1 MYFISKFWFNL
12 HEKTCSDKCWP
23 LQKRNCVVKNL
34 EAVESI
40 GATSIILCDKTGT
53 LTMNQPSVAHVW
65 IDNAI
70 GEVHFLKENIEKFEN
85 KNILKFFRWIPQRMT
100 NLPHLLILP
109 VKLGRIWQEWLYFA
123 AEQNSLLMMAMKEL
137 WDAKLSVGLL
147 LFLKAV

>member
-1 MYFISKFWFNL
+1 MGYSNQMIFGSKFWFQLQEN
-12 HEKTCSDKCWP
+12 TCSDKCWP

-70 GEVHFLKENIEKFEN
+70 GEVKILSIK
-85 KNILKFFRWIPQRMT
+85 KNSF
-100 NLPHLLILP
+100 N
-109 VKLGRIWQEWLYFA
+109 
-123 AEQNSLLMMAMKEL
+123 
-137 WDAKLSVGLL
+137 
-147 LFLKAV
+147 

>member
-1 MYFISKFWFNL
+1 M
-12 HEKTCSDKCWP
+12 
-23 LQKRNCVVKNL
+23 KNL

-123 AEQNSLLMMAMKEL
+123 AEQNSLLTMAMKEL
-137 WDAKLSVGLL
+137 
-147 LFLKAV
+147 

>member
-1 MYFISKFWFNL
+1 M
-12 HEKTCSDKCWP
+12 
-23 LQKRNCVVKNL
+23 KNL

-85 KNILKFFRWIPQRMT
+85 KNI
-100 NLPHLLILP
+100 
-109 VKLGRIWQEWLYFA
+109 
-123 AEQNSLLMMAMKEL
+123 
-137 WDAKLSVGLL
+137 
-147 LFLKAV
+147 